1 MNAATLTCPKC
12 QSPLVGGLFN
22 LNALQ
27 PCPSCASP
35 LQVEVF
41 PALFRGPEAGA
52 TGEAIT
58 AEGEASCFF
67 HPQKR
72 AALPCEG
79 CGRFLCQL
87 CDVELNGQHLCPTC
101 LDLGKKK
108 GKLKSLENHR
118 VLYDRAALLCTT
130 LPLLLGIW
138 PSAAGA
144 PIGLYL
150 CIRYW
155 NAPGDYVRPTKWRFI
170 VAGILAVG
178 EIIGWIIAII
188 MFATQ

>member
-12 QSPLVGGLFN
+12 KSPLGGGLLN
-22 LNALQ
+22 LGGLQ
-27 PCPSCASP
+27 PCPGCASP

-52 TGEAIT
+52 TGEMVA

-79 CGRFLCQL
+79 CGRFLCLL

-130 LPLLLGIW
+130 LPLLLGLW
-138 PSAAGA
+138 PSLAGA

-155 NAPGDYVRPTKWRFI
+155 NAPGDYVRPSKWRFI

-178 EIIGWIIAII
+178 EIIGWTIAII
-188 MFATQ
+188 MLAAR